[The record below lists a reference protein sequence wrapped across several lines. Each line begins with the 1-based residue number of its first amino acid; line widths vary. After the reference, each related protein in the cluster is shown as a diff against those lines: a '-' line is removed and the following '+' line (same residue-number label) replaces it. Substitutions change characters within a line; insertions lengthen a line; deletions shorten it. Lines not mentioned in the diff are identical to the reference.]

1 MSGTRKFV
9 DVAKEAMGRSSL
21 SKGMGVSDVRIVLE
35 HVVKHSQRR
44 VRFEWKKMKGRAS
57 NAKGW
62 SMRDFAAGIVSKK
75 GQYIVCGKA
84 KRNSCKHVKL
94 VKRVNEIVN
103 KVEQMKVYT
112 DHEVKGSCDHAM
124 GIVSEGDGGEC
135 KLYDNTWTVP
145 VKSYTLPNFMSSLSS
160 ANCCFFFNLIEL

>member
-57 NAKGW
+57 DSEGW

-75 GQYIVCGKA
+75 GQYIECGKA
-84 KRNSCKHVKL
+84 
-94 VKRVNEIVN
+94 
-103 KVEQMKVYT
+103 
-112 DHEVKGSCDHAM
+112 
-124 GIVSEGDGGEC
+124 VS
-135 KLYDNTWTVP
+135 
-145 VKSYTLPNFMSSLSS
+145 
-160 ANCCFFFNLIEL
+160 

>member
-21 SKGMGVSDVRIVLE
+21 SNGIGFSDVRIVLE

-44 VRFEWKKMKGRAS
+44 VRFERKRMKGRAS
-57 NAKGW
+57 DAKDW
-62 SMRDFAAGIVSKK
+62 SMGDFAAGIVSKK

-84 KRNSCKHVKL
+84 KRNSSKHVKL

-112 DHEVKGSCDHAM
+112 DHEVKGSCDHPM
-124 GIVSEGDGGEC
+124 
-135 KLYDNTWTVP
+135 
-145 VKSYTLPNFMSSLSS
+145 
-160 ANCCFFFNLIEL
+160 